1 MARLD
6 SRATLYLPILPTLD
20 TVLFPK
26 MVTSLL
32 VDDDRVQRALDEALL
47 RDRRVI
53 VAAQRGADAPDSSS
67 LDLYDVGTEAE
78 IGRVLKMPDGSTN
91 ILIHGQRRVKISH
104 VDPLGDVFYGSGDP
118 VEESSEK
125 SLTLEA
131 LMRALMALFE
141 KCVKLS
147 DTIGEDALVAAM
159 NADEPGWLADVVA
172 SSLQIPIAQQ
182 QEVLAASE
190 PAERIQRVNVLLA
203 HELAVLELEEKIQ
216 TEVQQEVD
224 KTQRE
229 YLLREQLRAIQR
241 ELGEVD
247 AFTRDVNDLRAKIDQ
262 VGLPEVV
269 HKKADEEL
277 TRLAGV
283 PAASPET
290 GIIRTYLDWLVSLP
304 WRPAEEDDLDLK
316 RASEVLDQNHYGL
329 QKVKERVLEFMAVRK
344 LVGPNAKTPILCFV
358 GPPGVGK
365 TSLGRSIAQAMGRR
379 FARVSVGGIH
389 DEAEIRGHRRTYV
402 GALPG
407 RILQT
412 MRSVGTTNPVIVLD
426 EIDKIGADF
435 RGDPSA
441 ALLEVLDPEQNAG
454 FSDHYLDVP
463 YDLSRVLFLTTANL
477 IQPVPPALR
486 DRLEVIELPGYI
498 EEEKVQIARRFLIPK
513 QVRESGL
520 AGRQVTLGDET
531 LQAIIREY
539 TSEAGVRNLEREI
552 GSICRKIARRVAG
565 SQRTPQSIRPRSLA
579 TYLGPSRYTWG
590 LAEEQDEVGVAT
602 GVYWTEVGGDLAT
615 VEATLLDG
623 KGKLILTGQL
633 GDVMKE
639 SALAA
644 LSYIRS
650 RSDTLGVPP
659 KFHEELDVHI
669 HLPAGAIPKDGP
681 SAGITMATAI
691 VSALLRRPI
700 RRDLAMTGEITL
712 RGRVLPIGGLREKA
726 LAAHRAGIKTF
737 VLPRKNLKDLVD
749 VPSRVRRELTFVPV
763 DHMDEVL
770 DNALLPR
777 REALEATAIAEAM
790 AG

>member
-1 MARLD
+1 
-6 SRATLYLPILPTLD
+6 
-20 TVLFPK
+20 
-26 MVTSLL
+26 MVTSLV
-32 VDDDRVQRALDEALL
+32 VDDDRVQSALDEALL

-53 VAAQRGADAPDSSS
+53 VAAQKGAVPLEGGP
-67 LDLYDVGTEAE
+67 LDVYDVGTEAE

-91 ILIHGQRRVKISH
+91 VLIHGERRVKINH
-104 VDPLGDVFYGSGDP
+104 VDPLGDVYYGSGEP
-118 VEESSEK
+118 IEESTER

-172 SSLQIPIAQQ
+172 SSLQITIPQQ
-182 QEVLAASE
+182 QEVLEASE
-190 PAERIQRVNVLLA
+190 PAERLQRVNVLLA

-216 TEVQQEVD
+216 SEVQQEVD

-247 AFTRDVNDLRAKIDQ
+247 AFTRDVNDLRVKIDQ

-269 HKKADEEL
+269 RKKANEEL

-290 GIIRTYLDWLVSLP
+290 GIIRTYLDWIVSLP
-304 WRPAEEDDLDLK
+304 WRAAEEDDVDLQ
-316 RASEVLDQNHYGL
+316 RANEVLDTNHYGL

-344 LVGPNAKTPILCFV
+344 LVGPNARTPILCFV

-412 MRSVGTTNPVIVLD
+412 MRTVGTSNPVIVLD

-520 AGRQVTLGDET
+520 AGRQMTLGDET
-531 LQAIIREY
+531 IQSIIREY

-565 SQRTPQSIRPRSLA
+565 SQRTPQIIRPRSLA
-579 TYLGPSRYTWG
+579 TYLGPSRFSWG
-590 LAEEQDEVGVAT
+590 LAEERDEVGVAT

-615 VEATLLDG
+615 VEATLLEG

-650 RSDTLGVPP
+650 RSHALGVPA

-712 RGRVLPIGGLREKA
+712 RGRVLPIGGLREKV

-763 DHMDEVL
+763 DNMDEVL
-770 DNALLPR
+770 ERALLPR
-777 REALEATAIAEAM
+777 AEAVETTPLTEAM

>member
-1 MARLD
+1 M
-6 SRATLYLPILPTLD
+6 LYMPILPTAD
-20 TVLFPK
+20 TVLFPR
-26 MVTSLL
+26 MVTSLV
-32 VDDDRVQRALDEALL
+32 VDDERVKRALDEALL

-53 VAAQRGADAPDSSS
+53 VVAQRPNSPSDIGPS
-67 LDLYDVGTEAE
+67 DLFDVGTEAE

-91 ILIHGQRRVKISH
+91 MLIHGERRVH
-104 VDPLGDVFYGSGDP
+104 LTQVDTLADVFYGAAEP
-118 VEESSEK
+118 IEETTEK
-125 SLTLEA
+125 TLTLEA
-131 LMRALMALFE
+131 LMRAVLALFE

-147 DTIGEDALVAAM
+147 DTLGEDVLVAAM
-159 NADEPGWLADVVA
+159 NADEPGWLADVVG
-172 SSLQIPIAQQ
+172 SSLQLTVAQQ
-182 QEVLAASE
+182 QEILEAIE
-190 PAERIQRVNVLLA
+190 PANRLQRVNVFLA

-216 TEVQQEVD
+216 IEVQQEVD

-229 YLLREQLRAIQR
+229 YLLREQMRAIQR

-247 AFTRDVNDLRAKIDQ
+247 AFTRDVNDLHAKVSQI
-262 VGLPEVV
+262 GLPDIVR
-269 HKKADEEL
+269 KKADDEL
-277 TRLAGV
+277 NRLATI

-290 GIIRTYLDWLVSLP
+290 GIIRTYLDWLVNLP
-304 WRPAEEDDLDLK
+304 WQPTEESELDLTQ
-316 RASEVLDQNHYGL
+316 ASEILDQNHYGL
-329 QKVKERVLEFMAVRK
+329 RKVKERILEFMAVRK
-344 LVGPNAKTPILCFV
+344 LVGPAAKTPILCFV

-365 TSLGRSIAQAMGRR
+365 TSLGRSIAHALGRR
-379 FARVSVGGIH
+379 FARVSFGGIH

-402 GALPG
+402 GAMPG
-407 RILQT
+407 RIIQT
-412 MRSVGTTNPVIVLD
+412 MRTVGTANPVLVLD

-441 ALLEVLDPEQNAG
+441 ALLEVLDPEQNAA

-477 IQPVPPALR
+477 IEPVPPALR

-498 EEEKVQIARRFLIPK
+498 EEEKLQIARRFLIPK
-513 QVRESGL
+513 QVKESGL
-520 AGRQVTLGDET
+520 TERQMILGDDT
-531 LQAIIREY
+531 VQAIIREY
-539 TSEAGVRNLEREI
+539 TMEAGVRNLEREI

-565 SQRTPQSIRPRSLA
+565 SQRTPQSIRPRSLVR
-579 TYLGPSRYTWG
+579 YLGPSRYSWG
-590 LAEEQDEVGVAT
+590 LAEERDEVGVAT
-602 GVYWTEVGGDLAT
+602 GVYWTAVGGDLAT
-615 VEATLLDG
+615 VEATLLEG

-650 RSDTLGVPP
+650 RSHALGVPE
-659 KFHEELDVHI
+659 KFYEELDVHI
-669 HLPAGAIPKDGP
+669 HLPAAAVPKDGP

-749 VPSRVRRELTFVPV
+749 VPSRVRRELAFEPV

-770 DNALLPR
+770 DLALLPHP
-777 REALEATAIAEAM
+777 EKIVATPITEAIA
-790 AG
+790 G

>member
-1 MARLD
+1 
-6 SRATLYLPILPTLD
+6 
-20 TVLFPK
+20 
-26 MVTSLL
+26 MVTSLV
-32 VDDDRVQRALDEALL
+32 VDDEKVQRALDEALL

-53 VAAQRGADAPDSSS
+53 VAAQRGAVP
-67 LDLYDVGTEAE
+67 LEGGPLEVYDVGTEAE

-91 ILIHGQRRVKISH
+91 VLIHGERRVKISQ
-104 VDPLGDVFYGSGDP
+104 VDPLGDVYYGSAEP
-118 VEESSEK
+118 VEESTER

-147 DTIGEDALVAAM
+147 DAIGEDALVAAM

-172 SSLQIPIAQQ
+172 SSLQITIPQQ
-182 QEVLAASE
+182 QEVLEASE
-190 PAERIQRVNVLLA
+190 PADRLQRVNVLLA

-216 TEVQQEVD
+216 SEVQQEVD

-262 VGLPEVV
+262 VGLPDVV
-269 HKKADEEL
+269 RKKANEEL
-277 TRLAGV
+277 TRLASV

-290 GIIRTYLDWLVSLP
+290 GIIRTYLDWIVNLP
-304 WRPAEEDDLDLK
+304 WRPAEEDDLDLLK
-316 RASEVLDQNHYGL
+316 ASEVLDTNHYGL

-344 LVGPNAKTPILCFV
+344 LVGPNARTPILCFV

-412 MRSVGTTNPVIVLD
+412 MRTVGTTNPVIVLD

-520 AGRQVTLGDET
+520 TGRQMSLGDET
-531 LQAIIREY
+531 IQAIIREY

-565 SQRTPQSIRPRSLA
+565 SQRTPQIIRPRSLA
-579 TYLGPSRYTWG
+579 TYLGPSRFTWG
-590 LAEEQDEVGVAT
+590 LAEERDEVGVAT

-650 RSDTLGVPP
+650 RSDALGVPP

-681 SAGITMATAI
+681 SAGITMAAAI

-749 VPSRVRRELTFVPV
+749 IPSRVRRELTFVPV
-763 DHMDEVL
+763 DNMDEVL
-770 DNALLPR
+770 DRALLPR
-777 REALEATAIAEAM
+777 VEAIGAPSLAEVM

>member
-1 MARLD
+1 
-6 SRATLYLPILPTLD
+6 
-20 TVLFPK
+20 
-26 MVTSLL
+26 MVTSLV
-32 VDDDRVQRALDEALL
+32 VDDDRVQSALDEALL

-53 VAAQRGADAPDSSS
+53 VAAQKGAVPLEGGP
-67 LDLYDVGTEAE
+67 LDVYDVGTEAE

-91 ILIHGQRRVKISH
+91 VLIHGERRVKINH
-104 VDPLGDVFYGSGDP
+104 VDPLGDVYYGSGEP
-118 VEESSEK
+118 IEESTER

-172 SSLQIPIAQQ
+172 SSLQITIPQQ
-182 QEVLAASE
+182 QEVLEASE
-190 PAERIQRVNVLLA
+190 PAERLQRVNVLLA

-216 TEVQQEVD
+216 SEVQQEVD

-247 AFTRDVNDLRAKIDQ
+247 AFTRDVNDLRVKIDQ

-269 HKKADEEL
+269 RKKANEEL
-277 TRLAGV
+277 TRLASV

-290 GIIRTYLDWLVSLP
+290 GIIRTYLDWIVSLP
-304 WRPAEEDDLDLK
+304 WRAAEEDDVDLK
-316 RASEVLDQNHYGL
+316 RAIEVLDTNHYGL
-329 QKVKERVLEFMAVRK
+329 LKVKERVLEFMAVRK
-344 LVGPNAKTPILCFV
+344 LVGPNARTPILCFV

-412 MRSVGTTNPVIVLD
+412 MRTVGTSNPVIVLD

-520 AGRQVTLGDET
+520 AGRQMTLGDET
-531 LQAIIREY
+531 IQSIIREY

-565 SQRTPQSIRPRSLA
+565 SQRTPQIIRPRSLA
-579 TYLGPSRYTWG
+579 TVSRAIPFY
-590 LAEEQDEVGVAT
+590 VGTSRGARR
-602 GVYWTEVGGDLAT
+602 GGRGDRG
-615 VEATLLDG
+615 LLD
-623 KGKLILTGQL
+623 
-633 GDVMKE
+633 
-639 SALAA
+639 
-644 LSYIRS
+644 RS
-650 RSDTLGVPP
+650 GW
-659 KFHEELDVHI
+659 
-669 HLPAGAIPKDGP
+669 
-681 SAGITMATAI
+681 
-691 VSALLRRPI
+691 
-700 RRDLAMTGEITL
+700 
-712 RGRVLPIGGLREKA
+712 
-726 LAAHRAGIKTF
+726 
-737 VLPRKNLKDLVD
+737 
-749 VPSRVRRELTFVPV
+749 
-763 DHMDEVL
+763 
-770 DNALLPR
+770 
-777 REALEATAIAEAM
+777 
-790 AG
+790 